1 MDKLMEKR
9 HPVMLVGPPGSGKTV
24 LINDKLS
31 QLSEDYMVTR
41 VPFNFY
47 TTSGEC
53 DAVVMEG
60 GGGAREE
67 ARPYREGGSGYPGN
81 SVDRKDKPRRG
92 HCLGDASV
100 S

>member
-1 MDKLMEKR
+1 MPTPETTRLRFFMDKLMEKK

-47 TTSGEC
+47 TTSGEIS
-53 DAVVMEG
+53 A
-60 GGGAREE
+60 
-67 ARPYREGGSGYPGN
+67 
-81 SVDRKDKPRRG
+81 PR
-92 HCLGDASV
+92 CLFES
-100 S
+100 

>member
-47 TTSGEC
+47 TTSGETPPK
-53 DAVVMEG
+53 AAEGAGRG
-60 GGGAREE
+60 GGRTGLQFALLICFRDE
-67 ARPYREGGSGYPGN
+67 RLGFWYRC
-81 SVDRKDKPRRG
+81 VHRHRR
-92 HCLGDASV
+92 
-100 S
+100 